1 MNQIFRW
8 SPTLRVKESGDKYGV
23 FQCKCPETTNG
34 AKRHTG
40 KTPMV
45 EWDFWAVD
53 CGKIMGLR
61 IGLDQRKEGVKVKI
75 EIEVSDD
82 MIRKELEETVIK
94 QVRAVLS
101 GWTVGDD
108 VNRMVKDRWPKVIG
122 AVIDEQVANHEAIR
136 KRIADEIARKL
147 KMQVSAAM
155 KVAQS

>member
-1 MNQIFRW
+1 M
-8 SPTLRVKESGDKYGV
+8 
-23 FQCKCPETTNG
+23 
-34 AKRHTG
+34 
-40 KTPMV
+40 
-45 EWDFWAVD
+45 
-53 CGKIMGLR
+53 
-61 IGLDQRKEGVKVKI
+61 DQRKEGVKVKI